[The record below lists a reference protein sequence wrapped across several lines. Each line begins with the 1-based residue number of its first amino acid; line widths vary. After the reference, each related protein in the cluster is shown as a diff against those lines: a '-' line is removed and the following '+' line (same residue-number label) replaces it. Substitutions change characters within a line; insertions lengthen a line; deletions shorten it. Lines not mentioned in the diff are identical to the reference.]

1 MVKKEEVQK
10 ALLKLEQK
18 RLKKSKK
25 KVLSKR
31 ILKKEVATLNLK
43 DKKIVGYIP
52 VYFKSEFDELKDS
65 LFK

>member
-1 MVKKEEVQK
+1 MKKKDIQK

-18 RLKKSKK
+18 RLKSKK
-25 KVLSKR
+25 KVSSRR